1 MGSLFCKNNGIM
13 QASCIILLLFVN
25 LIFRKDMNNINLKMT
40 IIPSVAKVK
49 QVVLFLSVSCVL
61 SCNRYVADW
70 GDASGQEEKEVFSP
84 TLNIPDISGT
94 EIPLYTILRTSESYG
109 LESNATKDQSSAFQ
123 SAIDDLSSKGGGGLL
138 ISKGT
143 YCLNNVYMKSDVH
156 IMVEKDVVFKPVLS
170 GNKSIMFIFSTVDET
185 VDGYIS
191 NVSISGVGGERFT
204 VDFTG
209 FHPDNDY
216 SCESS
221 STAPSLRFIRCCM
234 VKNFL
239 ISDFN
244 VLDNYTKHSA
254 IELNCANVDVEGW
267 ELSRP
272 TDGLVENCYID
283 KADWGYGLVQAHAAH
298 NVLFRDISGV
308 GGVTLRFETGYGKNI
323 GLFDVYGYNVS
334 VSDGRSAV
342 LLSPHV
348 SHNGKVL
355 VEKVTG
361 INTALTVSI
370 EEGFDDERDPSKEGI
385 KGSFSDESVI
395 YDIYAEYGEKS
406 QIRIPDIY
414 LYEPEYYPLFKK
426 EVIGES
432 ARQYTGPSIAPAFD
446 GSNKT
451 YSVKIENIK
460 SKGFKYHSDKI
471 LYEEDIE
478 RERSDSWKIY
488 RTLPFYYE

>member
-1 MGSLFCKNNGIM
+1 M

-40 IIPSVAKVK
+40 TIPSVAKVK
-49 QVVLFLSVSCVL
+49 QVVLFLSVLCVL
-61 SCNRYVADW
+61 SCSRYVADW

-84 TLNIPDISGT
+84 TLDIPDISGT
-94 EIPLYTILRTSESYG
+94 EIPSYTILRTSESYG

-123 SAIDDLSSKGGGGLL
+123 SAINDLSSKGGGVLL

-170 GNKSIMFIFSTVDET
+170 GNKSIMFIFSTADET
-185 VDGYIS
+185 VDSYIS
-191 NVSISGVGGERFT
+191 NVSISGIGGERFT

-283 KADWGYGLVQAHAAH
+283 KADWGYGLVQAHAAR

-323 GLFDVYGYNVS
+323 GLF
-334 VSDGRSAV
+334 
-342 LLSPHV
+342 LSLIH
-348 SHNGKVL
+348 
-355 VEKVTG
+355 
-361 INTALTVSI
+361 I
-370 EEGFDDERDPSKEGI
+370 
-385 KGSFSDESVI
+385 
-395 YDIYAEYGEKS
+395 
-406 QIRIPDIY
+406 
-414 LYEPEYYPLFKK
+414 
-426 EVIGES
+426 
-432 ARQYTGPSIAPAFD
+432 
-446 GSNKT
+446 
-451 YSVKIENIK
+451 
-460 SKGFKYHSDKI
+460 
-471 LYEEDIE
+471 
-478 RERSDSWKIY
+478 
-488 RTLPFYYE
+488 

>member
-1 MGSLFCKNNGIM
+1 M
-13 QASCIILLLFVN
+13 
-25 LIFRKDMNNINLKMT
+25 
-40 IIPSVAKVK
+40 
-49 QVVLFLSVSCVL
+49 
-61 SCNRYVADW
+61 
-70 GDASGQEEKEVFSP
+70 
-84 TLNIPDISGT
+84 
-94 EIPLYTILRTSESYG
+94 
-109 LESNATKDQSSAFQ
+109 
-123 SAIDDLSSKGGGGLL
+123 
-138 ISKGT
+138 
-143 YCLNNVYMKSDVH
+143 
-156 IMVEKDVVFKPVLS
+156 
-170 GNKSIMFIFSTVDET
+170 
-185 VDGYIS
+185 
-191 NVSISGVGGERFT
+191 
-204 VDFTG
+204 
-209 FHPDNDY
+209 
-216 SCESS
+216 
-221 STAPSLRFIRCCM
+221 
-234 VKNFL
+234 
-239 ISDFN
+239 
-244 VLDNYTKHSA
+244 
-254 IELNCANVDVEGW
+254 
-267 ELSRP
+267 
-272 TDGLVENCYID
+272 
-283 KADWGYGLVQAHAAH
+283 
-298 NVLFRDISGV
+298 
-308 GGVTLRFETGYGKNI
+308 TLRFETGYGKNI